1 MLPALLVFGS
11 IKLMLS
17 LQSYGL
23 LICFFASAGLALF
36 LTKRVRDFAVARGI
50 VSSPELGRHIHDRP
64 LPRLGGI
71 AVYLSVLAVLFLA
84 VAVSRATGIAHPFSI
99 HDLLGL
105 LGPATIIFILG
116 LYDDIYGANAYLK
129 FSVQAV
135 AATFLYFAG
144 YGVERFDLLSST
156 HSLGPLFALPMTVF
170 WVLLITNAFN
180 LIDGLDGLA
189 AGSSFFST
197 IVIFIV
203 SLMRGN
209 FTVTFITL
217 ALAGAILGFSRYNF
231 NPATIF
237 LGDSGSLFIGFTLS
251 ALSLGGSQKATTIVA
266 VAIPVIALGLPIMDV
281 TLAVAR
287 RFLGG
292 KRLFLGD
299 DDHIHHKLLK
309 RGFSQRGAVLVLYA
323 VTASF
328 GLLSLA
334 LFHGEKTLAFVL
346 IVVAI
351 GVLWGIQQ
359 LHYVE
364 FTELRDLFLKAGVR
378 RRILA
383 NNVGV
388 RRAAELFGRCHDR
401 ERLCKILQETFEPLG
416 FDGFRLDNLPG
427 TALPY
432 SSVTPMRRNSD
443 GSLQYSWSADSSPE
457 PAWELRLQL
466 PDVGRQPL
474 AYICLFQME
483 EDKPLLFDLH
493 VVTNGMRGPLSAA
506 IQRTV
511 PCNADPTE
519 QMAESFE
526 EERRPLVRSK
536 SA

>member
-1 MLPALLVFGS
+1 MLPVLRIFGPT
-11 IKLMLS
+11 KPMLS
-17 LQSYGL
+17 LQIASL
-23 LICFFASAGLALF
+23 FACFFASVGLALL

-50 VSSPELGRHIHDRP
+50 VAPPELGRHIHTRP

-71 AVYLSVLAVLFLA
+71 AVYLSVLMVLFLA
-84 VAVSRATGIAHPFSI
+84 VTVSRATGIAHPFSI
-99 HDLLGL
+99 PGLLGL
-105 LGPATIIFILG
+105 LGPATIIFLLG
-116 LYDDIYGANAYLK
+116 LYDDLHGANAYLK

-135 AATFLYFAG
+135 AATCLYFAG
-144 YGVERFDLLSST
+144 YGVERFDLFSST
-156 HSLGPLFALPMTVF
+156 HSLGTLFALPMTVF

-197 IVIFIV
+197 MVIFVV
-203 SLMRGN
+203 SLLRGN
-209 FTVTFITL
+209 FTVSFVTL

-237 LGDSGSLFIGFTLS
+237 LGDSGSLFIGFILS

-266 VAIPVIALGLPIMDV
+266 VAIPVLALGLPIMDV

-309 RGFSQRGAVLVLYA
+309 RGFSQRAAVLILYA
-323 VTASF
+323 VTACF
-328 GLLSLA
+328 GILSLV
-334 LFHGEKTLAFVL
+334 LFHGERTLALVL

-364 FTELRDLFLKAGVR
+364 FSELGELFRHAGVR

-388 RRAAELFGRCHDR
+388 RRAAELFDRCRDR

-416 FDGFRLDNLPG
+416 FDGFRLENLPG
-427 TALPY
+427 SALPH
-432 SSVTPMRRNSD
+432 SSVAPMCRNSN
-443 GSLQYSWSADSSPE
+443 GSLQYSWSGEGHPE

-466 PDVGRQPL
+466 PDIGRQPL

-483 EDKPLLFDLH
+483 EDKPLLFDLR
-493 VVTNGMRGPLSAA
+493 VVTNGVRGPLSMA

-511 PCNADPTE
+511 PCNHETAEETTE
-519 QMAESFE
+519 SLE
-526 EERRPLVRSK
+526 EERRPLTRSK

>member
-1 MLPALLVFGS
+1 
-11 IKLMLS
+11 MLS
-17 LQSYGL
+17 LQITSL
-23 LICFFASAGLALF
+23 FVCFVASAGLALF

-50 VSSPELGRHIHDRP
+50 VAPPELGRHIHSRP

-84 VAVSRATGIAHPFSI
+84 VTVSRATGIAHPFSI
-99 HDLLGL
+99 PDLLGL
-105 LGPATIIFILG
+105 LGPATIIFFLG
-116 LYDDIYGANAYLK
+116 LYDDLHGTNAYLK

-156 HSLGPLFALPMTVF
+156 HSLGTLFALPMTVF

-197 IVIFIV
+197 MVIFVV
-203 SLMRGN
+203 SLLRGN
-209 FTVTFITL
+209 FTVSFITL

-237 LGDSGSLFIGFTLS
+237 LGDSGSLFIGFVLS

-266 VAIPVIALGLPIMDV
+266 VAIPVVALGLPIMDV

-309 RGFSQRGAVLVLYA
+309 RGFSQRGAVLILYA

-328 GLLSLA
+328 GILSLV
-334 LFHGEKTLAFVL
+334 LFHGESALALVL

-364 FTELRDLFLKAGVR
+364 FSELSELFRQAGVR

-388 RRAAELFGRCHDR
+388 RRAAELFDRCRDR

-416 FDGFRLDNLPG
+416 FDGFRLENLPG
-427 TALPY
+427 SALPH
-432 SSVTPMRRNSD
+432 SSVAPMRRNSN
-443 GSLQYSWSADSSPE
+443 GSLQYSWSGDGHPE

-466 PDVGRQPL
+466 PDIGRQPL
-474 AYICLFQME
+474 AYISLFQME
-483 EDKPLLFDLH
+483 EDKPLLFDLR
-493 VVTNGMRGPLSAA
+493 VVTNGVRGPLSLA

-511 PCNADPTE
+511 PCNRETTE
-519 QMAESFE
+519 QTTESFGE
-526 EERRPLVRSK
+526 DRQPLSRRK